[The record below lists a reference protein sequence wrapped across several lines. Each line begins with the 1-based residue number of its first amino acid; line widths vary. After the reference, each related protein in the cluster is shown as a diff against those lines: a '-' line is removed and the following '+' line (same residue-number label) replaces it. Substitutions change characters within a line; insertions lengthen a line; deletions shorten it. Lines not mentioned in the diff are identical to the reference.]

1 MYPKN
6 KNKYMQI
13 NLQNPKKVVLQ
24 EEKSKTVNTLTVVR
38 VVDLPKKKLVRCF
51 VEELEQPIVL
61 WEGAAYDAAGQWT
74 DADVEARLSELY
86 A

>member
-1 MYPKN
+1 
-6 KNKYMQI
+6 MQI